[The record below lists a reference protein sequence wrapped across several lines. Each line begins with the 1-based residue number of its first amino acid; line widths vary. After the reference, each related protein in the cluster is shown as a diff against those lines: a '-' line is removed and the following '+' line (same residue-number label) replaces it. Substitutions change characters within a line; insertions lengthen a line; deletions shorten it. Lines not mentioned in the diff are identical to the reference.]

1 MNRISNE
8 LKCKVTTGVA
18 WVMCPVCGHGKLLKL
33 TGQTRAAGLVLFCRR
48 CKHESVVEIVP
59 RGGGHG
65 LPRVQLAAG
74 GTGNQT
80 ESA

>member
-33 TGQTRAAGLVLFCRR
+33 TGQTRAAGMVSHGCNWQREPR
-48 CKHESVVEIVP
+48 KTRQKTHENGP
-59 RGGGHG
+59 QNPGHCT
-65 LPRVQLAAG
+65 RWAG
-74 GTGNQT
+74 
-80 ESA
+80 

>member
-33 TGQTRAAGLVLFCRR
+33 TG
-48 CKHESVVEIVP
+48 
-59 RGGGHG
+59 
-65 LPRVQLAAG
+65 
-74 GTGNQT
+74 
-80 ESA
+80 